1 MIFRNNK
8 YYNNKKEYCMAEEKK
23 KSTFW
28 SEFKTFIARGNVIDM
43 AVGVVVGSAFT
54 AVVNSLVQ
62 QIINPIIGKL
72 MGGLDLSEYKI
83 VLTEATEDTAEC
95 AIMYGSLIQS
105 IINFLIVALCIFCVV
120 RVMNKTKDAFEKK
133 KKTEEEVPAEEAP
146 APAEPSE
153 EILLLRE
160 IRDSLKK
167 D

>member
-1 MIFRNNK
+1 
-8 YYNNKKEYCMAEEKK
+8 MAKEKK

-54 AVVNSLVQ
+54 AIVNQLVKG
-62 QIINPIIGKL
+62 IINPCIGKL
-72 MGGLDLSEYKI
+72 MGGASLSDLKI
-83 VLTEATEDTAEC
+83 ILTPAQEATETTAAVAEV
-95 AIMYGSLIQS
+95 AIEYGAFLDA
-105 IINFLIVALCIFCVV
+105 IINFLIVAFCIFVIV
-120 RVMNKTKDAFEKK
+120 RTINKIKDAMKK
-133 KKTEEEVPAEEAP
+133 KEIEEAKAAEEAP
-146 APAEPSE
+146 AAPAEPSE